1 MQSTKQD
8 TLQRYHD
15 NLKREFEQQR
25 LDYQNQPSA
34 EHKLALENTQSLLVN
49 IERQINAL
57 KRLSGD
63 ERACSPPLSLISRV
77 SCPIPHSNNTAA
89 LSILRST
96 YPLILPTSRL
106 FLVFSGEHFFPSQRC
121 RLKPSIVTSATPP
134 QPRLPSLERPT
145 VPLLQQP
152 SLEQLL
158 GRTCRRPPA
167 EDPGGGR
174 RLDHAAI
181 ERLLTSQRRLAQTP
195 FLRECAS
202 PSRPSPYFY
211 M

>member
-1 MQSTKQD
+1 MSVFLSRVTRVWQSEKEKELQSTKQD

-77 SCPIPHSNNTAA
+77 SCP
-89 LSILRST
+89 
-96 YPLILPTSRL
+96 SRTL
-106 FLVFSGEHFFPSQRC
+106 
-121 RLKPSIVTSATPP
+121 TM
-134 QPRLPSLERPT
+134 
-145 VPLLQQP
+145 
-152 SLEQLL
+152 QL
-158 GRTCRRPPA
+158 
-167 EDPGGGR
+167 
-174 RLDHAAI
+174 H
-181 ERLLTSQRRLAQTP
+181 
-195 FLRECAS
+195 S
-202 PSRPSPYFY
+202 PSCVQHIR
-211 M
+211 

>member
-1 MQSTKQD
+1 MTRVWQSEKEKELQSTKQD

-63 ERACSPPLSLISRV
+63 ERACSPPLSLINRV
-77 SCPIPHSNNTAA
+77 SCPIPHSNNAAA

-96 YPLILPTSRL
+96 SVNTSHVTL
-106 FLVFSGEHFFPSQRC
+106 LSCVFR
-121 RLKPSIVTSATPP
+121 
-134 QPRLPSLERPT
+134 
-145 VPLLQQP
+145 
-152 SLEQLL
+152 
-158 GRTCRRPPA
+158 
-167 EDPGGGR
+167 
-174 RLDHAAI
+174 
-181 ERLLTSQRRLAQTP
+181 
-195 FLRECAS
+195 
-202 PSRPSPYFY
+202 
-211 M
+211 